1 MAGREQ
7 SLQSD
12 NLSPQPSTS
21 GYPLEVTVIQVN
33 PGPSGEETGHR
44 DLTEVPIKEE
54 GVRRVRRVR
63 VKERGDSESQ
73 GLEETT
79 GAGDK

>member
-1 MAGREQ
+1 M
-7 SLQSD
+7 
-12 NLSPQPSTS
+12 
-21 GYPLEVTVIQVN
+21 
-33 PGPSGEETGHR
+33 TG
-44 DLTEVPIKEE
+44 VPIKEE
-54 GVRRVRRVR
+54 GVRRVGRVR